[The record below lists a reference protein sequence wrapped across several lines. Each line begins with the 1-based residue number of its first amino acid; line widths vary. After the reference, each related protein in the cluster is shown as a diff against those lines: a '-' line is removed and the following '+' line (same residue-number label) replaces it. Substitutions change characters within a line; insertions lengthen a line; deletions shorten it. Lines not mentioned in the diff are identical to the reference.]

1 MAQDGHSH
9 AEQAVYAAL
18 WDGGSPDSDGNRTI
32 TIGFG
37 RLSRIARLSENNC
50 RLNARSLVRKLAIEE
65 IGEENSRASIGK
77 TYRVFSY
84 SAILQRRKAAG
95 LEWVLRTK
103 GVAFVRPDG
112 TPLNDTT
119 EASVSVPPTVSI
131 PGTETI
137 AGIEK
142 EPGPPT
148 ESGPAPPTESVPPY
162 RNVFRKEEEEVKTS
176 SSLIEQTARKHG
188 IVLDDDIVRRIQKNC
203 KLNEPSATEQEIAY
217 MLNVKIN
224 QLKSSRSIE
233 NMPALLVKAVAN
245 LFPSNELQRYRSQK
259 AREQAESREVARRI
273 LEDPEASDND
283 REWARAALGQE

>member
-119 EASVSVPPTVSI
+119 EASVSVPHTVSI
-131 PGTETI
+131 PGTETSSRYRKRTGSPYRI
-137 AGIEK
+137 RT
-142 EPGPPT
+142 GPP
-148 ESGPAPPTESVPPY
+148 Y
-162 RNVFRKEEEEVKTS
+162 
-176 SSLIEQTARKHG
+176 
-188 IVLDDDIVRRIQKNC
+188 
-203 KLNEPSATEQEIAY
+203 
-217 MLNVKIN
+217 
-224 QLKSSRSIE
+224 
-233 NMPALLVKAVAN
+233 
-245 LFPSNELQRYRSQK
+245 
-259 AREQAESREVARRI
+259 
-273 LEDPEASDND
+273 
-283 REWARAALGQE
+283 